1 MNLEIR
7 SVTNLFLININK
19 KIIKMN
25 VLKRMKITAEIKR
38 ETELKKEQLEFS
50 NALSFYNQKIKKRI
64 FYYLYKFKIVS
75 LQVGL
80 FVNQKFENNLKKKYL
95 KYIQYYIEQEKNDNL
110 EKIKQINE
118 LRLFHIKKQLFYL
131 LISLRKQ
138 KKEELLKEDI
148 MENLRAKARALLGD
162 FN

>member
-25 VLKRMKITAEIKR
+25 VLKRMKIIADIKR